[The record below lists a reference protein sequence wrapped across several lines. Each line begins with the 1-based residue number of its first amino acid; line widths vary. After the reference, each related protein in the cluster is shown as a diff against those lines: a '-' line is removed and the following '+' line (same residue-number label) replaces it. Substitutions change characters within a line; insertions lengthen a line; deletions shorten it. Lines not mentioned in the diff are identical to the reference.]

1 MLKLMRAVVFSFRLL
16 MHERGRL
23 IASVGGVTFA
33 LLLMLLQIG
42 FRNALLD
49 SAIQLLREVDA
60 DILVINKEKDPFLAR
75 NRMH

>member
-33 LLLMLLQIG
+33 LLLMLLHVLLLVLLPVRLPYGLCGRLQA
-42 FRNALLD
+42 ALPTAL
-49 SAIQLLREVDA
+49 
-60 DILVINKEKDPFLAR
+60 
-75 NRMH
+75 